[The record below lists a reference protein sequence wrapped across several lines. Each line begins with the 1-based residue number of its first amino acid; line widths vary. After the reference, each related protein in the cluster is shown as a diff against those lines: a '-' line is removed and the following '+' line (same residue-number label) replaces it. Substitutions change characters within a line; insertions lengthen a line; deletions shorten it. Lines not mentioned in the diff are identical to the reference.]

1 MRRGMHPKDAGLDA
15 LKRVAA
21 NTVEKRLLNPKGN
34 PNFQLD
40 FYAVNAKGEYA
51 GVAMY
56 QSSFAVCTE
65 SGPRVLEAVALFPGR
80 AETGD

>member
-34 PNFQLD
+34 PNFGLD
-40 FYAVNAKGEYA
+40 FYVLNAKGEYA
-51 GVAMY
+51 GVSMY
-56 QSSFAVCTE
+56 PSQYAVCIERGPQSLATE
-65 SGPRVLEAVALFPGR
+65 SLFQGQP
-80 AETGD
+80 ETGD